1 MDQKIKDLL
10 EKVKATATT
19 AAEAAGKA
27 ADAASKKA
35 GELAG
40 ITKLNLQ
47 IFDLNT
53 DIELLFKEIGK
64 SVYLTHTG
72 AEIETEEIDGKIAQI
87 DEKYAKIAEL
97 KENIASRKTTS
108 RCPNCGR
115 ECDKGD
121 AFCSSCGAML

>member
-10 EKVKATATT
+10 EKVKVTATT

-27 ADAASKKA
+27 ADVASKKA
-35 GELAG
+35 GELANV
-40 ITKLNLQ
+40 TKLNLQ

-72 AEIETEEIDGKIAQI
+72 AEIEAEEIDSKIVQI

-97 KENIASRKTTS
+97 KECIASRKTTC
-108 RCPNCGR
+108 RCPNCGC
-115 ECDKGD
+115 ECNKTDS
-121 AFCSSCGAML
+121 FCSACGTKL

>member
-1 MDQKIKDLL
+1 MEQKIKDIL
-10 EKVKATATT
+10 EKVKVTATT

-27 ADAASKKA
+27 ADVASKKA
-35 GELAG
+35 SELAG

-72 AEIETEEIDGKIAQI
+72 AEIEAEEIDGKIAQI
-87 DEKYAKIAEL
+87 DEKYARIAEL
-97 KENIASRKTTS
+97 KEMIASRKS
-108 RCPNCGR
+108 GCKCPSCGS

-121 AFCSSCGAML
+121 AFCSSCGAPL

>member
-1 MDQKIKDLL
+1 MSVLPTFR
-10 EKVKATATT
+10 ATATT

-27 ADAASKKA
+27 ADVASKKA
-35 GELAG
+35 GELAS

-53 DIELLFKEIGK
+53 DVELLFKEIGK

-72 AEIETEEIDGKIAQI
+72 AEIEAEEIDSKIAQI

-97 KENIASRKTTS
+97 KECIASRKTTC

-115 ECDKGD
+115 ECEKDD
-121 AFCSSCGAML
+121 AYCSVCGTPL

>member
-10 EKVKATATT
+10 EKVKVTATT

-35 GELAG
+35 GELANV
-40 ITKLNLQ
+40 TKLNLQ

-72 AEIETEEIDGKIAQI
+72 AEI

-97 KENIASRKTTS
+97 KECIASRKTTC
-108 RCPNCGR
+108 RCPNCGC
-115 ECDKGD
+115 ECDKAD
-121 AFCSSCGAML
+121 SFCSACGTKL

>member
-10 EKVKATATT
+10 EKVKVTATT

-27 ADAASKKA
+27 ADVASKKA
-35 GELAG
+35 GELANV
-40 ITKLNLQ
+40 TKLNLQ

-72 AEIETEEIDGKIAQI
+72 AEIEAEEIDSKIVQI

-97 KENIASRKTTS
+97 TECIASRKTTC
-108 RCPNCGR
+108 RCPNCGC
-115 ECDKGD
+115 ECDKTD
-121 AFCSSCGAML
+121 SFCSACGTKL